1 MFTSKWSK
9 SNLHWEQQYSTVQ
22 SNGFVHGRPR
32 IEPRPLPSSPSVL
45 TNTLTCTVRLYCNC
59 SCSLNKKYRQFGE
72 LAFQVSMLS
81 ASCMHAC
88 GISFRRRHVK
98 ARFKSENFPPFWI
111 LLILDVFLMHV
122 PVPAAYVAQWVPL
135 LEATCN
141 TKTGVMFF
149 SNFGGHSTRYSTR
162 FFVTPPPHLP
172 NNTSSGSGCRSFF
185 WRAPRAR
192 SLLLVVYIQL

>member
-1 MFTSKWSK
+1 MYTCSG
-9 SNLHWEQQYSTVQ
+9 N
-22 SNGFVHGRPR
+22 VHGSVHGQPR
-32 IEPRPLPSSPSVL
+32 IEPRPWPSSPSAL
-45 TNTLTCTVRLYCNC
+45 TNTLTCTVQLYCNY
-59 SCSLNKKYRQFGE
+59 SYSLNKKYRQFGE
-72 LAFQVSMLS
+72 LPFQVSMLS

-98 ARFKSENFPPFWI
+98 ERFKSENFPPFWI

>member
-1 MFTSKWSK
+1 MYTCSG
-9 SNLHWEQQYSTVQ
+9 N
-22 SNGFVHGRPR
+22 VHGSVHGQPR
-32 IEPRPLPSSPSVL
+32 IEPRPWPSSPSAL

-111 LLILDVFLMHV
+111 LLILDVFLMPV
-122 PVPAAYVAQWVPL
+122 PVLSAQSGPAGRLRWGVAQRVPL

-162 FFVTPPPHLP
+162 FFVTPPPHLA
-172 NNTSSGSGCRSFF
+172 NNSG
-185 WRAPRAR
+185 
-192 SLLLVVYIQL
+192 